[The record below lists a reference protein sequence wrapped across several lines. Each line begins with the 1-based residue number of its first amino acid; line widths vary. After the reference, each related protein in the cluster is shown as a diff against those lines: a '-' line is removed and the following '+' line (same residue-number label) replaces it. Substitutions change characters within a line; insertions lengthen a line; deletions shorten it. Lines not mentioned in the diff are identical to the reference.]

1 MFSRIVIASEISP
14 AAFNMLHCLE
24 GLKPLG
30 VKECLLVQCLDPHET
45 NSKISSFF
53 TSIIEENLKEQKA
66 LLEKQGYAVSTR
78 VVTGHIK
85 NEINR
90 IAVEEDYTMM
100 VTGTPEH
107 SMVGEVFFGGTAHEV
122 ILHAQKPVLLI
133 RIVNDP
139 DKRLKMNKACN
150 LVKHILF
157 STDFSENAKKAF
169 EVVKTMVASGVKKVS
184 LIHVIDKAVVDPY
197 LKESLEDF
205 RLSDNTRLQ
214 AMKAEIESLGEAEVD
229 VHLSYG
235 SPSGEILKT
244 IKEQNISL
252 VVMGSQG
259 RGFVNEVFLGS
270 VSHQVARH
278 SSASVLL
285 IPANREDIQETN
297 NH

>member
-24 GLKPLG
+24 GLKRLG

-45 NSKISSFF
+45 DLKISSFF
-53 TSIIEENLKEQKA
+53 TSVIQENLKEQKV

-78 VVTGHIK
+78 MVTGHIK

-90 IAVEEDYTMM
+90 IAVEEDYSMM
-100 VTGTPEH
+100 VTGAPEH

-122 ILHAQKPVLLI
+122 ILHAQKPVLLV

-139 DKRLKMNKACN
+139 EKRLKMIKECN
-150 LVKHILF
+150 LIEHILF
-157 STDFSENAKKAF
+157 PTDFSENAKKAF
-169 EVVKTMVASGVKKVS
+169 EVVKKMVVDGAKKVT
-184 LIHVIDKAVVDPY
+184 LFHVIDKAVVDASH
-197 LKESLEDF
+197 KESLKDF
-205 RLSDNTRLQ
+205 RMLDNTRLQ
-214 AMKAEIESLGEAEVD
+214 TMKVELQILGDVDVD
-229 VHLSYG
+229 VHLPLG

-259 RGFVNEVFLGS
+259 RGFLNEVFLGS

-278 SSASVLL
+278 SSASMLL
-285 IPANREDIQETN
+285 IPANRE
-297 NH
+297 

>member
-24 GLKPLG
+24 GLKRLG

-45 NSKISSFF
+45 DSKISSFF
-53 TSIIEENLKEQKA
+53 TSVIEENLKEQQE

-78 VVTGHIK
+78 IASGYIK

-90 IAVEEDYTMM
+90 IAVEEDFSMM
-100 VTGTPEH
+100 VVGAPEH

-122 ILHAQKPVLLI
+122 ILHAQKPVLLV

-139 DKRLKMNKACN
+139 DKRLKMIKECN
-150 LVKHILF
+150 LLEHILF
-157 STDFSENAKKAF
+157 PTDFSDNAKKTF
-169 EVVKTMVASGVKKVS
+169 EVVKKMVADGAKKVS
-184 LIHVIDKAVVDPY
+184 LIHVLDKAVVEPY
-197 LKESLEDF
+197 LKDSLEDF
-205 RLSDNTRLQ
+205 RKMDGTRLQ
-214 AMKAEIESLGEAEVD
+214 AMKLELMALGEVEVN
-229 VHLSYG
+229 VHLPVG
-235 SPSGEILKT
+235 SPSGEIMK
-244 IKEQNISL
+244 IIREQNISL

-259 RGFVNEVFLGS
+259 RGFINEVFLGS

-285 IPANREDIQETN
+285 IPADRDE
-297 NH
+297 

>member
-14 AAFNMLHCLE
+14 AAFNMLHCME
-24 GLKPLG
+24 GLKHLG

-45 NSKISSFF
+45 DSKISSFF
-53 TSIIEENLKEQKA
+53 TAVIEENLKEQKA
-66 LLEKQGYAVSTR
+66 LLEKQGYEVSTR
-78 VVTGHIK
+78 MATGHIK

-90 IAVEEDYTMM
+90 IAMEEDYSLI
-100 VTGTPEH
+100 VTGAPEH

-122 ILHAQKPVLLI
+122 ILHAQKPVLLV

-139 DKRLKMNKACN
+139 EKRLKMIKECN
-150 LVKHILF
+150 LVEHILF

-169 EVVKTMVASGVKKVS
+169 EVVKKMVMDGAKRVT
-184 LIHVIDKAVVDPY
+184 LIHVIDKAVVDAYPKDD
-197 LKESLEDF
+197 LKDF
-205 RLSDNTRLQ
+205 KMLDNTRLQ
-214 AMKAEIESLGEAEVD
+214 TMKVELQVLDDIDVD
-229 VHLSYG
+229 VQLPLG
-235 SPSGEILKT
+235 SPSGEILKA

-259 RGFVNEVFLGS
+259 RGFINEVFLGS

-285 IPANREDIQETN
+285 IPANRDE
-297 NH
+297 